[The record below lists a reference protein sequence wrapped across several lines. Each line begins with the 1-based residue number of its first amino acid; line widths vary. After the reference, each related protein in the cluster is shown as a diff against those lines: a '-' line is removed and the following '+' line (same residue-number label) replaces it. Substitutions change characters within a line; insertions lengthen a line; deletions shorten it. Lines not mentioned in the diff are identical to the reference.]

1 MVYAKILAWL
11 AFIAMSLALGN
22 GFLNGSFFEDGS
34 ELLAN
39 PWGIVSL
46 VDLYAGFTL
55 FAIWIAYRE
64 SRVQNAV
71 LWIVALMILGFFIGA
86 VYVLYALYTS
96 EDDFQ
101 KALLGD
107 KTPVS

>member
-1 MVYAKILAWL
+1 MKLAKLLAWL
-11 AFIAMSLALGN
+11 ALFAMGAALIN

-34 ELLAN
+34 ELLSN

-55 FAIWIAYRE
+55 FAVWIAYRE
-64 SRVQNAV
+64 TSVLQAL
-71 LWIVALMILGFFIGA
+71 LWIVALMILGFFIGS

-96 EDDFQ
+96 GGDSRR
-101 KALLGD
+101 ALLGNARA
-107 KTPVS
+107 